1 MIWHLYATSLPF
13 GRASNDGDRFFPGLC
28 TVIFLLVVG
37 LPATVVVIPL
47 ALVVDVGG
55 GDNYI
60 SDASSCR
67 GPEELRRSM
76 ETAKIWESGNWI
88 VWIEVSFFTSSI
100 S

>member
-55 GDNYI
+55 GDDYI

-67 GPEELRRSM
+67 GPEDFDGGWKPL
-76 ETAKIWESGNWI
+76 KSGSQGI
-88 VWIEVSFFTSSI
+88 RLCGQAHHI
-100 S
+100 